1 MGKVGKWARQTKWRF
16 YVLQDRFLYY
26 YAAQTDE
33 RPKGAIFLEGSLVK
47 KVARSSTALELTLTN
62 SAQRRELHCKTAAEC
77 ATWVEHLARAAR
89 ASAWHS
95 SGSGQAS
102 IAKALEKVKADIFK
116 AESSQTRAIDLAA
129 FLDL

>member
-47 KVARSSTALELTLTN
+47 KVTDGRCSDSSEAKIED
-62 SAQRRELHCKTAAEC
+62 RCDAADV
-77 ATWVEHLARAAR
+77 A
-89 ASAWHS
+89 
-95 SGSGQAS
+95 
-102 IAKALEKVKADIFK
+102 
-116 AESSQTRAIDLAA
+116 
-129 FLDL
+129 